1 MKNTITHLIDK
12 ISFQA
17 QTTIL
22 VWIIV
27 IGFTLIAS
35 VGLLALMGI
44 KSEFDINSSQSHNM

>member
-35 VGLLALMGI
+35 VGLLALMEIGRA
-44 KSEFDINSSQSHNM
+44 HV